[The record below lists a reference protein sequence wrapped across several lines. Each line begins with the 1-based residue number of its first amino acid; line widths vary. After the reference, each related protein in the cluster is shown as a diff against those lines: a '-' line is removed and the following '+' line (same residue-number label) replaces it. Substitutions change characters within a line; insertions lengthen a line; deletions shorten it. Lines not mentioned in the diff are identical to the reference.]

1 MVANQNCTSGKF
13 INCLYEFLEIY
24 PSVVLCALCSD
35 LSRVLCK
42 ASLCTYF
49 VYSIVTAK
57 ASFIF
62 FELACYEPVLFEL
75 YILEPATS
83 ELYNFQTCYSG
94 TLKFT
99 GFNALYKTRWFVKW
113 RVKTC
118 KYLNKIFD
126 LSIMYL
132 LIRGADFLTTF

>member
-1 MVANQNCTSGKF
+1 MCIMQRFVTCIVQS
-13 INCLYEFLEIY
+13 E
-24 PSVVLCALCSD
+24 SV
-35 LSRVLCK
+35 
-42 ASLCTYF
+42 YF

-57 ASFIF
+57 VSFIF

-99 GFNALYKTRWFVKW
+99 GFNALYKTRWFVK
-113 RVKTC
+113 
-118 KYLNKIFD
+118 
-126 LSIMYL
+126 
-132 LIRGADFLTTF
+132 